1 MSASIAIAP
10 SMSQFFHEVVADA
23 LKARHLD
30 TSAEAAGYLV
40 GVLCEYAHPNE
51 EAHSTFSE
59 PVTFLLRDALEAPG
73 PERLRRLRMLGDG
86 VLYALGFFGDHLTQ
100 RGADRKYLEQ
110 VGATAYQHA
119 AAMMRLRM
127 ARSASAQPSIFSEL
141 SAKFERFA
149 AVLGDVAEETLGSM
163 VRDSRGLVKLYERWL
178 RTGSTRLAGE
188 LGLHGIVLARGGSG

>member
-10 SMSQFFHEVVADA
+10 SMNQFFHEVVADA

-86 VLYALGFFGDHLTQ
+86 VLYALGFFGEHLTQ

-127 ARSASAQPSIFSEL
+127 ARAASAQPSIFSEL
-141 SAKFERFA
+141 ATKFERFA

-188 LGLHGIVLARGGSG
+188 LGLHGIVLARGGSS